1 MGMVNTLLAI
11 VSRYMEFDYNEKVF
25 FCPHT
30 VHHAW
35 CVSLYKVTCFLPC
48 LYFLKQVVT
57 STIELSVK
65 SGD

>member
-1 MGMVNTLLAI
+1 MVNTLLAI

-25 FCPHT
+25 FIHT
-30 VHHAW
+30 LSIMLGVLV
-35 CVSLYKVTCFLPC
+35 CTRSLAIDVVCI
-48 LYFLKQVVT
+48 LKQVVT

>member
-1 MGMVNTLLAI
+1 MWMVNTLLAI

-25 FCPHT
+25 FIHT
-30 VHHAW
+30 LSIMLGVLV
-35 CVSLYKVTCFLPC
+35 CTRSLAIDVVCI
-48 LYFLKQVVT
+48 LKQVVT